1 VPIERLRSIG
11 SLVALVAILALSAG
25 CDRPAPPETARDEP
39 GEERHLTST
48 VDTDRIADAD
58 SEPGNWM
65 AVGRTY
71 REQYYSPLDDIDR
84 ESVGRLGLAWTFDL
98 DTNRGQEAT
107 PLVVDGIM
115 YLVTAWNKV
124 KALDARTG
132 DLLWAFD
139 PGVDRA
145 VGALTCCDVVS
156 RGLAIYQGKVFVATL
171 DGRLLA
177 VDAGS
182 GEALWEVLTVEPGEG
197 YNITG
202 APRAAKGKV
211 FIGNG
216 GADNGLRGY
225 VSAYDVDTGELVWRF
240 FTVPGDPTD
249 GQEYPI
255 LERAAETWSGEYWK
269 TGTGGTAWDAIVY
282 DPELD
287 QLYIGVGNG
296 GPWDPSLRSPE
307 GGDNLF
313 LASIVAVEPDTGEY
327 LWHYQQV
334 PAEAWDYTATQPI
347 VLADLEIEGRTR
359 KVLMQ
364 APKNGFFYVIDRR
377 TGELV
382 SAKTIV
388 PINWAEPELDASD
401 RPVVRPEARYWET
414 GQAFL
419 GSPGPAGAHNW
430 LPMAY
435 HPEIGLV
442 YIPVTI
448 SPMVYAGLQTEG
460 DASTRAGADLVDL
473 PGFQAVDEALHDRV
487 LAMNQGFLLAWDPVR
502 QQEAWRVEHLT
513 AVNGGT
519 LATGGNLVFQGEAN
533 GELAAFDAE
542 TGEKRWAY
550 ATHGGIVAAPATYR
564 VDGEQYVALLQGWGG
579 GFAIASGEES
589 RLSGPK
595 RNISRVLAFKLG
607 GEGTLPEPPPFPELD
622 PPPPIGSAGQIE
634 TGRSV
639 YASQCARC
647 HGGNAVGAT
656 NMPPDLRAS
665 PSIYGR
671 EAFASIVHGGS
682 RSDNGMPDF
691 EGVLSDEVVET
702 IRAYVIDRAN
712 AATESTPAAFSPAR
726 RPKKVQSAR
735 DIPEL

>member
-1 VPIERLRSIG
+1 MGQS
-11 SLVALVAILALSAG
+11 
-25 CDRPAPPETARDEP
+25 PAA
-39 GEERHLTST
+39 T
-48 VDTDRIADAD
+48 VDTERIADAD
-58 SEPGNWM
+58 AEPGNWM
-65 AVGRTY
+65 TVGRSY
-71 REQYYSPLDDIDR
+71 REQYYSPLDEIDR
-84 ESVGRLGLAWTFDL
+84 ESVERLGLAWSFDL

-107 PLVVDGIM
+107 PLVVDGVM

-132 DLLWAFD
+132 ALRWAFD
-139 PGVDRA
+139 PEVDRA
-145 VGALTCCDVVS
+145 VGSLTCCDVVS
-156 RGLAIYQGKVFVATL
+156 RGLAIYEGKVFLATL

-177 VDAGS
+177 IDAGS
-182 GEALWEVLTVEPGEG
+182 GEALWEVQTVEPGAG

-225 VSAYDVDTGELVWRF
+225 VSAYDVDSGALVWRF
-240 FTVPGDPTD
+240 HTVPGDPSD
-249 GQEYPI
+249 GQESPI

-269 TGTGGTAWDAIVY
+269 TGTGGTAWDALVY

-287 QLYIGVGNG
+287 QLYVGVGNG
-296 GPWDPSLRSPE
+296 GPWDPSLRSPR

-313 LASIVAVEPDTGEY
+313 LASIVALDPDTGDH

-334 PAEAWDYTATQPI
+334 PGEAWDYTATQPI

-377 TGELV
+377 SGALI
-382 SAKTIV
+382 SAETIV
-388 PINWAEPELDASD
+388 PITWAESQLDAD
-401 RPVVRPEARYWET
+401 GRPVVRPEARYWET
-414 GQAFL
+414 GEPFL

-430 LPMAY
+430 FPMAY
-435 HPEIGLV
+435 HPGTGLV
-442 YIPVTI
+442 YIPATI
-448 SPMVYAGLQTEG
+448 SPMVHVGLQTEG
-460 DASTRAGADLVDL
+460 DAGAAGNTDMADL
-473 PGFQAVDEALHDRV
+473 PGFRAVDPALHERV
-487 LAMNQGFLLAWDPVR
+487 IAMNEGFLLAWDPVHQR
-502 QQEAWRVEHLT
+502 EVWRVEHAT

-519 LATGGNLVFQGEAN
+519 LATGGQLVFQGEAN
-533 GELAAFDAE
+533 GEFAAFDAE

-579 GFAIASGEES
+579 GFAIASGEAS
-589 RLSGPK
+589 LLSGRK
-595 RNISRVLAFKLG
+595 RNISRVLAFKLDAD
-607 GEGTLPEPPPFPELD
+607 GTLAAPPPLPPLD
-622 PPPPIGSAGQIE
+622 PPPRTGSAEQIE
-634 TGRSV
+634 AGAMA
-639 YASQCARC
+639 YAAQCARC

-665 PSIYGR
+665 ASLYGR

-682 RSDNGMPDF
+682 RSANGMPDF
-691 EGVLSDEVVET
+691 EGVLDEDEVEA
-702 IRAYVIDRAN
+702 IRVYVIDRAN
-712 AATESTPAAFSPAR
+712 AALAPSTTPAVSSSTAVPT
-726 RPKKVQSAR
+726 KKSGF
-735 DIPEL
+735 